1 MIQDHRQFDLFGKKV
16 FEKAV
21 VSPPFRFFY
30 GMPDEA
36 CFYYLS
42 RGKSKVFTAK
52 NSVEVNTAEGL
63 VMQCGTYL
71 GDALATEESEYCE
84 AIAVHLPLDVL
95 KMIYNKEF
103 PDFLL
108 HVNRVKPLN
117 VEKHE
122 SSQLLKNYID
132 SLQFYFDN
140 PSLVTE
146 ELLQLKL
153 KELVLLLARTN
164 NATAIQQLLASMFTK
179 IEISFKEIIEAN
191 LYNNFTIDEL
201 AKLTNLSVSSFKREF
216 NKHYTTSP
224 ARYIRERKLKKAA
237 KLLQATSLRIS
248 DIAFDCGFS
257 DVAHFSKSFQKM
269 FKVPPSE
276 YRLGQAHKSLN

>member
-1 MIQDHRQFDLFGKKV
+1 
-16 FEKAV
+16 
-21 VSPPFRFFY
+21 
-30 GMPDEA
+30 
-36 CFYYLS
+36 
-42 RGKSKVFTAK
+42 
-52 NSVEVNTAEGL
+52 
-63 VMQCGTYL
+63 
-71 GDALATEESEYCE
+71 
-84 AIAVHLPLDVL
+84 
-95 KMIYNKEF
+95 MIYNKEF